1 MTRYLTLGIVIGFVA
16 GFASCLTWVQVTR
29 RAELAEAF
37 ARGREARDAEAYRN
51 LHPLADMRVTEV
63 IQPSRLYKME
73 PTEGGR
79 IFQVRWCEPLY
90 LERDWIIRGAVT
102 ELRHTTGQ
110 DDCLSLQ
117 MGKAEIKIDR
127 VTTLVNLGGYDGN

>member
-51 LHPLADMRVTEV
+51 LQPLANMEIQRKLSDTEY
-63 IQPSRLYKME
+63 IME
-73 PTEGGR
+73 PVEGGR
-79 IFQVRWCEPLY
+79 VFHVVLCEPLA
-90 LERDWIIRGAVT
+90 LHEGWIIRGAIT
-102 ELRHTTGQ
+102 ERRR
-110 DDCLSLQ
+110 DCLSLH
-117 MGKAEIKIDR
+117 MDKAEIKVDR
-127 VTTLVNLGGYDGN
+127 ITTLAKE